1 MASASGERAAG
12 IEAAIRPRERLLQ
25 HGAHTLTD
33 AELLAVLL
41 GAGRAGRRAVA
52 VADRLLRAVGGVPGL
67 ARCHPE
73 ALCQLP
79 GLSEVTAARLLAA
92 LALPM
97 RDLLATV
104 LCHDGHAFGIAHT
117 HPSGDPTPSVHDR
130 NTTLRCRGAAEATGL
145 TLLGY
150 LVLGEHDSWAQA

>member
-1 MASASGERAAG
+1 MASADQAAG
-12 IEAAIRPRERLLQ
+12 FEAAIRPRERLLQ
-25 HGAHTLTD
+25 HGTHTLTD

-41 GAGRAGRRAVA
+41 SAGRAGRRA

-92 LALPM
+92 LALPLR
-97 RDLLATV
+97 RDTMDTV
-104 LCHDGHAFGIAHT
+104 TVHSPADLVPVFRPILPEPGTSGS
-117 HPSGDPTPSVHDR
+117 PSPS
-130 NTTLRCRGAAEATGL
+130 ATGVC
-145 TLLGY
+145 G
-150 LVLGEHDSWAQA
+150 